1 MIKIKEK
8 YVSGYGKVMYT
19 DAAMKKVFEEIV
31 KLCFD
36 TSTFCG
42 ETACQSDEFLIK
54 CQEVLPNVVD
64 IIGFEIE
71 DCE

>member
-8 YVSGYGKVMYT
+8 YVSGYGKVVYS
-19 DAAMKKVFEEIV
+19 DIAMKKVFDEVV

-42 ETACQSDEFLIK
+42 ETACQSFEFLIK
-54 CQEVLPNVVD
+54 CQVVLPNIVD
-64 IIGFEIE
+64 MIGFEISDE
-71 DCE
+71 